1 MSKEGVTMINVVI
14 ADDHPIYRD
23 GIRAVLSGND
33 KFDIVAEVGDG
44 QGAINT
50 ARRIEMDIL
59 LLDINMPGVNG
70 VEACRIIRRE
80 FPQIKVVVLTAD
92 ESEETYW
99 GFQQMG
105 VAGYFF
111 KSLAGASLAAYL
123 EKIYR
128 GEPVPTPTISKE
140 TQKETEGMRQ
150 NFGLTPRELDILKLV
165 AQGESNREIGMSL
178 YISEKTVKNHL
189 SRIFRKMQVD
199 DRTQAALKAVKLKML
214 GTEGD
219 G

>member
-1 MSKEGVTMINVVI
+1 MINVVI

-23 GIRAVLSGND
+23 GIRAALSGND
-33 KFDIVAEVGDG
+33 KFSIVAEVGDG

-50 ARRIEMDIL
+50 VRQVKMDML
-59 LLDINMPGVNG
+59 LLDINMPGVKG
-70 VEACRIIRRE
+70 VDACRIIRRE
-80 FPQIKVVVLTAD
+80 FPEIKIVVITAD

-99 GFQQMG
+99 MVQQMD

-111 KSLAGASLAAYL
+111 KSLTGANLVTYL
-123 EKIYR
+123 EKISR

-140 TQKETEGMRQ
+140 TLKETEGIKQ
-150 NFGLTPRELDILKLV
+150 NFGLTPRELDILKRV
-165 AQGESNREIGMSL
+165 IQGGSNRDIGMSL

-214 GTEGD
+214 SID
-219 G
+219 

>member
-1 MSKEGVTMINVVI
+1 MIKVVI

-23 GIRAVLSGND
+23 GIRAGLSESD
-33 KFDIVAEVGDG
+33 QFSIIAEVGDG

-50 ARRIEMDIL
+50 ARQVAMDIL
-59 LLDINMPGVNG
+59 ILDINMPGVNG
-70 VEACRIIRRE
+70 IDACRIIRRE
-80 FPQIKVVVLTAD
+80 FPQIKIVVLTAD

-99 GFQQMG
+99 MIQKMD

-111 KSLAGASLAAYL
+111 KSLTRSSLVTYL
-123 EKIYR
+123 EKIHR

-140 TQKETEGMRQ
+140 TLKETEGMKQ
-150 NFGLTPRELDILKLV
+150 NFGLTPRELEILRLV
-165 AQGESNREIGMSL
+165 AQGGSNRNIGMSL

-199 DRTQAALKAVKLKML
+199 DRTQAALKAVKLKMVE
-214 GTEGD
+214 TE
-219 G
+219 